1 MNKGDTKQILDGL
14 YKYITS
20 IDIGGIPW
28 FLEYLRDNKSTS
40 LLFKQTGLSNE
51 VEMYLGGS
59 YKAELPFE
67 VYIQASARDTKKLL
81 DMPRILNTLAEIF
94 KEEEENGFPNLKLDD
109 AIPISLEMVTL
120 PADYSGDTVKLSSF
134 SASFKLTYEKKGKFA

>member
-1 MNKGDTKQILDGL
+1 
-14 YKYITS
+14 
-20 IDIGGIPW
+20 
-28 FLEYLRDNKSTS
+28 
-40 LLFKQTGLSNE
+40 
-51 VEMYLGGS
+51 
-59 YKAELPFE
+59 
-67 VYIQASARDTKKLL
+67 
-81 DMPRILNTLAEIF
+81 MPRILNTLAEIF